1 MKECKTP
8 GCKNTELVYSGV
20 DAMVFGLPMTETYCY
35 SCAAAYMTIKAD
47 VADAQQNAGVN

>member
-20 DAMVFGLPMTETYCY
+20 DAVMLGLPMTETYCY
-35 SCAAAYMTIKAD
+35 TCASAYATIKNDIQELMAAN
-47 VADAQQNAGVN
+47 VK